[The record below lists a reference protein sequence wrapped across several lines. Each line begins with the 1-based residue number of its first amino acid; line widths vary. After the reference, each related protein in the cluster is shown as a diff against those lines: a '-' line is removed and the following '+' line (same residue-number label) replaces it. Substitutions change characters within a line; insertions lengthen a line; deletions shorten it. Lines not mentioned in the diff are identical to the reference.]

1 VTNTYE
7 QVQISQA
14 AKGAEAQSPGVTLS
28 YVIKSGGN
36 EFHGAYLLACSH
48 RASKKRVEPGR

>member
-1 VTNTYE
+1 
-7 QVQISQA
+7 VQISQA